1 MTLKKLKSH
10 LPNGVRRNLRLA
22 KRAIVTRLTRPNLY
36 SLNTQHRLGVVF
48 TAPSD
53 MKIEERLYL
62 YSFIRGF
69 RPERALEIGVLRG
82 GSACIITNAME
93 DNGKGILVGVD
104 PSPILEIRTST
115 LHGRYQLVT
124 KPSPEGLPEARRLAG
139 GKFDFVF
146 IDGLHIYSQV
156 ARDIEGVLPHIM
168 DGAYIMFHDAFHY
181 GVGAAIGES
190 IVKNPLLRDCGYVCR
205 TPLIDYDPLTPYHG
219 VRLLRYTSNERDD
232 PEEAVRPFYEAAGR
246 PAPIAAPDML
256 DHDPWY
262 CPRFVPCERC
272 KSARQSVSV

>member
-1 MTLKKLKSH
+1 MGLKQW
-10 LPNGVRRNLRLA
+10 LPNGVRQRLRLA
-22 KRAIVTRLTRPNLY
+22 KRAVVTRVTRPNLY
-36 SLNTQHRLGVVF
+36 RLNTQHRIGVVF

-104 PSPILEIRTST
+104 PYPILEVRSSA

-124 KPSPEGLPEARRLAG
+124 KPSPEGLVEAARLAG
-139 GKFDFVF
+139 GQFDFVF

-156 ARDIEGVLPHIM
+156 VRDIEGTLPLLS
-168 DGAYIMFHDAFHY
+168 DGAYVMFHDAFHY
-181 GVGAAIGES
+181 GVGTAISES
-190 IVKNPLLRDCGYVCR
+190 VVKNPLLHDCGYVCR

-219 VRLLRYTSNERDD
+219 VRLLRYSRREWDN
-232 PEEAVRPFYEAAGR
+232 PEDAVRPFYEAAGR
-246 PAPIAAPDML
+246 SAPIAAPDML

-262 CPRFVPCERC
+262 CPRFVPCPRC
-272 KSARQSVSV
+272 KSAQQSVSA